1 MLAFVIV
8 ALVASPIGVT
18 VATPASGATA
28 DEARPDGPHV
38 AAVYPNPLADE
49 DVGEYVVLV

>member
-1 MLAFVIV
+1 MSLRVVVLAFVIV

-18 VATPASGATA
+18 VATPAGGVAA

-49 DVGEYVVLV
+49 